1 MPLQHAVATP
11 DTTLTATPAALSQ
24 ALDQVQQAEARLHQR
39 RRQLTLAFMGIQTA
53 YCGYLMLK
61 WMWQGHYIGGPIYAV
76 LLWCLLWL
84 LYYPVAVLWYP
95 RQRALDK
102 AWRTLDATRMEQG
115 KAFLASQALG
125 PYRWVCRGGR
135 MLAVFPDSRVLYVL
149 APETGER
156 HALMDAPQVVKQ
168 VRVDEQ
174 AVTSSTTK
182 TTTKHGW
189 RNVYA
194 FSNHFGMIG
203 GGKSRSTSTTTHN
216 TVRSFTL
223 HVQLQSAGQH
233 PYWLQLPFAADWQE
247 ARNWQLLIEQA
258 STR

>member
-1 MPLQHAVATP
+1 MSVQQHVTAA
-11 DTTLTATPAALSQ
+11 DTLLTATPEPLSRALE
-24 ALDQVQQAEARLHQR
+24 QVRQAEASLHQR
-39 RRQLTLAFMGIQTA
+39 RRQVTPAFMGVQAA
-53 YCGYLMLK
+53 YCAYLMLK
-61 WMWQGHYIGGPIYAV
+61 WIWQGHYIGGPIYAV

-84 LYYPVAVLWYP
+84 LYYPVSVLWYP

-102 AWRTLDATRMEQG
+102 AWRTLDAARMEHG

-135 MLAVFPDSRVLYVL
+135 MLAVFPDSHALYVL
-149 APETGER
+149 APETGEC
-156 HALMDAPQVVKQ
+156 HALMDAPRVVKQ

-194 FSNHFGMIG
+194 FNNHFGMIG

-216 TVRSFTL
+216 TVRTFTL

-258 STR
+258 TGR

>member
-1 MPLQHAVATP
+1 MSVQQHVAAA
-11 DTTLTATPAALSQ
+11 DTTFTAALEPLNH
-24 ALDQVQQAEARLHQR
+24 ALEQVRQAEIQLLQR
-39 RRQLTLAFMGIQTA
+39 RRQVTLVFMCIQAA

-61 WMWQGHYIGGPIYAV
+61 WIWQGHYIGGPIYAV

-84 LYYPVAVLWYP
+84 LYYPVSVLWYP

-102 AWRTLDATRMEQG
+102 AYRALDAARMEEG
-115 KAFLASQALG
+115 KAFLASKALG
-125 PYRWVCRGGR
+125 AYRWVYRGGR
-135 MLAVFPDSRVLYVL
+135 MLAVFPDSHMLYVL
-149 APETGER
+149 APEVGER
-156 HALMDAPQVVKQ
+156 HALMDAPRVVKQ

-174 AVTSSTTK
+174 VVTRSTTQ

-194 FSNHFGMIG
+194 FNNQFGMIG
-203 GGKSRSTSTTTHN
+203 GGKSRSTSTTTHD
-216 TVRSFTL
+216 TVRTFTL

-233 PYWLQLPFAADWQE
+233 PYWIQLPFADDWQE

-258 STR
+258 TAR